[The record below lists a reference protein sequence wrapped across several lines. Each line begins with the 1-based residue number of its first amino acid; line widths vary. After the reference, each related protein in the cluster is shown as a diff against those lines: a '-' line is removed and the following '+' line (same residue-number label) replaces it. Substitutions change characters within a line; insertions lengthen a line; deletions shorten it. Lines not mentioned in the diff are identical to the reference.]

1 MPDKGEVIA
10 GEKSNMVLGSHLETD
25 TDVEEKV
32 RNADNRNIWRR
43 LWDFFVKAPQGGA
56 FDGTALMRMQDSDT
70 LEERLMGRVAAS
82 QPAFDTELFRFLSED
97 LLKAVQPEADSIG
110 NADIGVVYGVRD
122 DALQTAMEINLFQ
135 FSAAKTL
142 AELQEL
148 NRLFRES
155 SNFADFEREA
165 RKICTAFNRDW
176 QRTEY
181 DTALLTAE
189 AASTYRRLMGKTK
202 LFPYWEYRTVGD
214 DRVRPSHRQLEGIV
228 LPYNDARWKK
238 IFPPNDWRCR
248 CRVVPRMAHEVK
260 KETVEASQQRVDE
273 FFGTA
278 TWKKAAAQ
286 GWGVNRALTGEVF
299 TQNQFYIRRFQ
310 NKASKLLGRLY
321 YNDWGLDSFA
331 KRLAAAT
338 EPMPEYSG
346 SAAEWYEAHKTL
358 HDYKGREV
366 VMDEKVFRT
375 HTTGNYEKVRV
386 PLLACVEEVLKNPD
400 EVWLNDYHRPF
411 RNMNFI
417 KFYDGKVID
426 VICEVDENLEYR
438 ITTWFEIVQTPNL
451 KQKTRS
457 SRHIDPRWRYRRGLL
472 IKKS

>member
-1 MPDKGEVIA
+1 MCI
-10 GEKSNMVLGSHLETD
+10 
-25 TDVEEKV
+25 
-32 RNADNRNIWRR
+32 R
-43 LWDFFVKAPQGGA
+43 
-56 FDGTALMRMQDSDT
+56 DS
-70 LEERLMGRVAAS
+70 
-82 QPAFDTELFRFLSED
+82 
-97 LLKAVQPEADSIG
+97 
-110 NADIGVVYGVRD
+110 
-122 DALQTAMEINLFQ
+122 
-135 FSAAKTL
+135 
-142 AELQEL
+142 
-148 NRLFRES
+148 
-155 SNFADFEREA
+155 
-165 RKICTAFNRDW
+165 
-176 QRTEY
+176 
-181 DTALLTAE
+181 
-189 AASTYRRLMGKTK
+189 
-202 LFPYWEYRTVGD
+202 
-214 DRVRPSHRQLEGIV
+214 
-228 LPYNDARWKK
+228 
-238 IFPPNDWRCR
+238 
-248 CRVVPRMAHEVK
+248 
-260 KETVEASQQRVDE
+260 
-273 FFGTA
+273 FGTA

>member
-1 MPDKGEVIA
+1 
-10 GEKSNMVLGSHLETD
+10 
-25 TDVEEKV
+25 
-32 RNADNRNIWRR
+32 
-43 LWDFFVKAPQGGA
+43 
-56 FDGTALMRMQDSDT
+56 
-70 LEERLMGRVAAS
+70 
-82 QPAFDTELFRFLSED
+82 
-97 LLKAVQPEADSIG
+97 
-110 NADIGVVYGVRD
+110 
-122 DALQTAMEINLFQ
+122 
-135 FSAAKTL
+135 
-142 AELQEL
+142 
-148 NRLFRES
+148 
-155 SNFADFEREA
+155 
-165 RKICTAFNRDW
+165 
-176 QRTEY
+176 
-181 DTALLTAE
+181 
-189 AASTYRRLMGKTK
+189 
-202 LFPYWEYRTVGD
+202 
-214 DRVRPSHRQLEGIV
+214 
-228 LPYNDARWKK
+228 
-238 IFPPNDWRCR
+238 
-248 CRVVPRMAHEVK
+248 MAHEVK
-260 KETVEASQQRVDE
+260 KEAVEASQQRVDE

-338 EPMPEYSG
+338 EPIPEYSG
-346 SAAEWYEAHKTL
+346 SAAEWYKAHKTL
-358 HDYKGREV
+358 HDYKGRKV
-366 VMDEKVFRT
+366 VLDEKVFRT
-375 HTTGNYEKVRV
+375 HTTGSYEKVRV

-411 RNMNFI
+411 RNINFI

>member
-1 MPDKGEVIA
+1 
-10 GEKSNMVLGSHLETD
+10 
-25 TDVEEKV
+25 
-32 RNADNRNIWRR
+32 
-43 LWDFFVKAPQGGA
+43 
-56 FDGTALMRMQDSDT
+56 MRMQDSDT

-260 KETVEASQQRVDE
+260 KETVEASQQRVDK

-338 EPMPEYSG
+338 EPMPEYNG

-358 HDYKGREV
+358 HDYKGRKV
-366 VMDEKVFRT
+366 VLDEKVFRT